1 MTIRDLPVP
10 IGDAAQVRK
19 ALEVIRSKAIF
30 MKGMYNVP
38 SSLVANLMEIIAIA
52 NTALAAP
59 ARNCDVGSLE
69 EQKERFERFCAEH
82 PYKDGGYSRCNN
94 CHLGKSEHC
103 ELDWVQKP
111 YEGDKQKGTYS

>member
-1 MTIRDLPVP
+1 MATIRDLEVP

-38 SSLVANLMEIIAIA
+38 NSLVANLMEIIAIA

-59 ARNCDVGSLE
+59 ARNCDVYRTHE
-69 EQKERFERFCAEH
+69 EACKAWGHRLHNFGVWS
-82 PYKDGGYSRCNN
+82 YD
-94 CHLGKSEHC
+94 
-103 ELDWVQKP
+103 P
-111 YEGDKQKGTYS
+111 YEGTKVQECTMREKS

>member
-38 SSLVANLMEIIAIA
+38 NALVANLMEIIAIA

-69 EQKERFERFCAEH
+69 EQKERFKRFCAGH

-94 CHLGKSEHC
+94 CPFGKSEHC
-103 ELDWVQKP
+103 KLDWAQMF
-111 YEGDKQKGTYS
+111 YEENK